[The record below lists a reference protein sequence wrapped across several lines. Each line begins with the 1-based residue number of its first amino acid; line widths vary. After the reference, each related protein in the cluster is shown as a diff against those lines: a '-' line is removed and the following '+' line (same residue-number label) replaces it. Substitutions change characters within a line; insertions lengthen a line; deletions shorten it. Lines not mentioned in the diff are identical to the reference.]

1 MGVVM
6 IIQYFVP
13 ALDLLYDTIRYWLL
27 VVAGFVLCL
36 GIYSLVRVHIIKIR
50 RKASGWGYSYVTIA
64 GLTWM
69 TLIGFIS
76 GKEEG
81 TLFMNTFFLIQ
92 VPIQSTMFA
101 LLAFFIASAA
111 FRAFRMKN
119 LEAGLLLLAAII
131 VMIGQVPA
139 GVYLFDKLLLPFLI
153 NIVNFF
159 LLILNFIVLLFVRD
173 FGIYGIDP
181 YSLSIADFKEWIL
194 NVPNLAAKRGIVIG
208 VALGMLSTALKIIL
222 GIERSYLSG
231 GGK

>member
-1 MGVVM
+1 MKQKLPLTVCFVMGVVM

-13 ALDLLYDTIRYWLL
+13 AMESFYNIVVHWLL
-27 VVAGFVLCL
+27 VVAGFALCL
-36 GIYSLVRVHIIKIR
+36 GVYSLVRVHVLKIR
-50 RKASGWGYSYVTIA
+50 RKAPGFGYSYITII

-69 TLIGFIS
+69 TLVGFIL
-76 GKEEG
+76 GNEKG
-81 TLFMNTFFLIQ
+81 TLFHDTFFLLQ

-131 VMIGQVPA
+131 VMIGQVPVGA
-139 GVYLFDKLLLPFLI
+139 TYIP
-153 NIVNFF
+153 
-159 LLILNFIVLLFVRD
+159 
-173 FGIYGIDP
+173 GIAW
-181 YSLSIADFKEWIL
+181 LKEWIL
-194 NVPNLAAKRGIVIG
+194 NFPNLAAKRGIVIG
-208 VALGMLSTALKIIL
+208 VGLGMLSTALKIIL